1 VSVGAGADKA
11 PALLTL
17 HFWEFKT
24 MIRSLSIATVLAA
37 TLALPAMAEDAK
49 TQIEPGTGPTSTM
62 TDEVPQ
68 MKRDAQAIEEA
79 GPNPDKPLPSSK
91 AVGDAV
97 PSMRPGDA
105 ASGADEKSGTTTAG
119 TSQPQGADMSL
130 TEQEALTW
138 IDKPVFSSDG
148 EQVGEVVAIQ
158 RDPDNKVTGLH
169 ADIGGFLGL
178 GETRVNLMPAQFK
191 LQSDRVELNLTA
203 EQAKSLPKVQ
213 I

>member
-1 VSVGAGADKA
+1 
-11 PALLTL
+11 
-17 HFWEFKT
+17 

-37 TLALPAMAEDAK
+37 TLALPAMAEDTK
-49 TQIEPGTGPTSTM
+49 TQIEKSQVEPGTGPTSTM

-79 GPNPDKPLPSSK
+79 GPDPDKPLPSSK
-91 AVGDAV
+91 AVGEAV
-97 PSMRPGDA
+97 PSMRPGEA
-105 ASGADEKSGTTTAG
+105 ASGESDEKSGTTTAG
-119 TSQPQGADMSL
+119 TAQPQGADMSL

-138 IDKPVFSSDG
+138 VDKPVISSDG

-158 RDPDNKVTGLH
+158 RDADDKIIGLH

-191 LQSDRVELNLTA
+191 LQGDRVELNLTA

>member
-1 VSVGAGADKA
+1 M
-11 PALLTL
+11 
-17 HFWEFKT
+17 EFKN

-49 TQIEPGTGPTSTM
+49 TQVEPGSGPTSIM
-62 TDEVPQ
+62 TDEVSQ
-68 MKRDAQAIEEA
+68 MKRDGQAIEEA

-105 ASGADEKSGTTTAG
+105 ASGNSDEESNTTTAG
-119 TSQPQGADMSL
+119 IAQPQGADMSL
-130 TEQEALTW
+130 TEQESLTW
-138 IDKPVFSSDG
+138 VDKPVFSSDG

-158 RDPDNKVTGLH
+158 RDADDKVIGLH

-178 GETRVNLMPAQFK
+178 GETRVNLIPAQFK

>member
-1 VSVGAGADKA
+1 
-11 PALLTL
+11 
-17 HFWEFKT
+17 

-37 TLALPAMAEDAK
+37 ALALPAVAQDANSQIEK
-49 TQIEPGTGPTSTM
+49 TQVEPGTGPTSTM

-97 PSMRPGDA
+97 PSMRPDDA
-105 ASGADEKSGTTTAG
+105 ASGEADEKSDTTTAG
-119 TSQPQGADMSL
+119 TSQPQGADMSM
-130 TEQEALTW
+130 TEEEALTW

-148 EQVGEVVAIQ
+148 EQVGEVVALQ

-191 LQSDRVELNLTA
+191 LQGDRVELNLTA
-203 EQAKSLPKVQ
+203 EQAKALPKVQ

>member
-1 VSVGAGADKA
+1 
-11 PALLTL
+11 
-17 HFWEFKT
+17 
-24 MIRSLSIATVLAA
+24 MIRSLSLATVLAA

-49 TQIEPGTGPTSTM
+49 TQIEKTQVEPGTGPTSTM

-79 GPNPDKPLPSSK
+79 GPSPDKPLPSSK

-105 ASGADEKSGTTTAG
+105 ASGEPDEKSSTTMADTA
-119 TSQPQGADMSL
+119 QPQGADISL
-130 TEQEALTW
+130 TEQEAQTW

-158 RDPDNKVTGLH
+158 RDADDKVIGLH

-191 LQSDRVELNLTA
+191 LQGDRVELNLTA

>member
-1 VSVGAGADKA
+1 
-11 PALLTL
+11 
-17 HFWEFKT
+17 

-49 TQIEPGTGPTSTM
+49 TQIEKTQVEPGTGPTSTM

-91 AVGDAV
+91 AVGEAV
-97 PSMRPGDA
+97 PSMLPGDA
-105 ASGADEKSGTTTAG
+105 ASGADEKSSTTMADTAQ
-119 TSQPQGADMSL
+119 SQGADISL
-130 TEQEALTW
+130 TEQEAQTW
-138 IDKPVFSSDG
+138 IDKPIFSSDG

-158 RDPDNKVTGLH
+158 RDADDKVIGLH

-191 LQSDRVELNLTA
+191 LQGDRVELHLTA

>member
-1 VSVGAGADKA
+1 
-11 PALLTL
+11 
-17 HFWEFKT
+17 

-49 TQIEPGTGPTSTM
+49 TQIEKTQVEPGTGPTSTM

-79 GPNPDKPLPSSK
+79 GPNPGKPLPSSK
-91 AVGDAV
+91 VVGEAV
-97 PSMRPGDA
+97 PSMLPGDA
-105 ASGADEKSGTTTAG
+105 ASGADEKSGTTMADTA
-119 TSQPQGADMSL
+119 QPQGADISL
-130 TEQEALTW
+130 TEEEAQTW

-148 EQVGEVVAIQ
+148 EQVGEAVAIQ
-158 RDPDNKVTGLH
+158 RDADDKVIGLH

-178 GETRVNLMPAQFK
+178 GETRVNLMPAQFN
-191 LQSDRVELNLTA
+191 LQGDRVELNLTA

>member
-1 VSVGAGADKA
+1 
-11 PALLTL
+11 
-17 HFWEFKT
+17 

-49 TQIEPGTGPTSTM
+49 TQIEKTQVEPGTGPTSTM

-79 GPNPDKPLPSSK
+79 GPNPGKPLPSSK
-91 AVGDAV
+91 VVGEAV
-97 PSMRPGDA
+97 PSMLPGDA
-105 ASGADEKSGTTTAG
+105 ASGADEKSSTTMADTAQ
-119 TSQPQGADMSL
+119 SQGADISL
-130 TEQEALTW
+130 TEQEAQTW

-148 EQVGEVVAIQ
+148 EQVGEVVALQ

-191 LQSDRVELNLTA
+191 LQGDRVELNLTA

>member
-1 VSVGAGADKA
+1 
-11 PALLTL
+11 
-17 HFWEFKT
+17 

-49 TQIEPGTGPTSTM
+49 TEIEPGTGPTSTM

-91 AVGDAV
+91 EVGEAV

-105 ASGADEKSGTTTAG
+105 ASGEADEKSATTMAG
-119 TSQPQGADMSL
+119 TSQPQGADVSL

-138 IDKPVFSSDG
+138 VDKPVFSSDG

-158 RDPDNKVTGLH
+158 RGPDNKITGMH

-191 LQSDRVELNLTA
+191 LQGDRVELNLTA
-203 EQAKSLPKVQ
+203 QQAKALPKVQ

>member
-1 VSVGAGADKA
+1 
-11 PALLTL
+11 
-17 HFWEFKT
+17 
-24 MIRSLSIATVLAA
+24 MIRSLSLATVLAA

-49 TQIEPGTGPTSTM
+49 TQIEKTQVEPGTGPTSTM

-79 GPNPDKPLPSSK
+79 GPNPGKPLPSSK
-91 AVGDAV
+91 VVGEAV
-97 PSMRPGDA
+97 PSMLPGDA
-105 ASGADEKSGTTTAG
+105 ASGADEKSSTTMADTAQ
-119 TSQPQGADMSL
+119 SQGADISL
-130 TEQEALTW
+130 TEQEAQTW

-148 EQVGEVVAIQ
+148 EQVGEVGAIQ
-158 RDPDNKVTGLH
+158 RDPDDKVIGLH

-191 LQSDRVELNLTA
+191 LQGDRVELNLTA